1 MADWIE
7 AGQAAPE
14 FSLQDDRGQIVT
26 LSKLRGKPVVLYFY
40 PKDDTPGCTREACE
54 FRDAH
59 DALREL
65 GAVVLG
71 VSRDDAASHERF
83 SGKFGLPFTL
93 LSDPTTATARA
104 YGAYGEKNMY
114 GKVAEGVKRQTFLIS
129 PDGFIVQAW
138 RSVKPDGHAAQVE
151 AALRAAQATRQNQ

>member
-1 MADWIE
+1 MSDLL
-7 AGQAAPE
+7 QPAPD
-14 FSLQDDRGQIVT
+14 FTLPDRQGTPHSLSGYH
-26 LSKLRGKPVVLYFY
+26 GHWVVLYFY

-151 AALRAAQATRQNQ
+151 AALRAAQATRQSQ